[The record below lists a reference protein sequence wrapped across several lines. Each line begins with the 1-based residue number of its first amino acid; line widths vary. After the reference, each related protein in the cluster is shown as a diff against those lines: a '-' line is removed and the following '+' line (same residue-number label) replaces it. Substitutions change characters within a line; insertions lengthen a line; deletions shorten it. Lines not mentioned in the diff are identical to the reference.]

1 MAIHRV
7 LVGVFG
13 SISRMSVLIGPM
25 LPVDNFC
32 VYVDNYLWISLLPV
46 DNY

>member
-1 MAIHRV
+1 M

-13 SISRMSVLIGPM
+13 DVSRMSVLIGPK

-32 VYVDNYLWISLLPV
+32 GYVDNFLWISLLPV

>member
-1 MAIHRV
+1 M

-13 SISRMSVLIGPM
+13 SMSRMSVLVGPKP
-25 LPVDNFC
+25 PVDNFC
-32 VYVDNYLWISLLPV
+32 GYVDNYLWISLLPV

>member
-1 MAIHRV
+1 MF
-7 LVGVFG
+7 VGVFG
-13 SISRMSVLIGPM
+13 DVGRMSVLVGPK

-32 VYVDNYLWISLLPV
+32 GYVDNYLWISLLPV

>member
-1 MAIHRV
+1 M
-7 LVGVFG
+7 LEGVFCDV
-13 SISRMSVLIGPM
+13 SRMSVLVGPK

-32 VYVDNYLWISLLPV
+32 GYVDNYLWISLLPV

>member
-1 MAIHRV
+1 MF
-7 LVGVFG
+7 VGVFC
-13 SISRMSVLIGPM
+13 SMSRMSVLIGPK

-32 VYVDNYLWISLLPV
+32 GYVDNYLWISLLPV